1 MFKQTVMRKYSILFL
16 SALTLGSFAFVFT
29 SCDDDE
35 PPAKPKLSF
44 ATATITAKESDD
56 NLQIEV
62 VLDKAASEDITI
74 EYSLSGTALDDVTAG
89 NNQDPDYE
97 VVSDFGEVEIEEG
110 QTSGI
115 IELNLLSDGEFEEDE
130 TIEISIDN
138 VSSEN
143 IELTREDEVNV
154 TLQQEDGLIILLE
167 WPEPSASGQADMDI
181 ILRVGDNTT
190 TWTGVLS
197 GAAQGSFE
205 GPEVLF
211 IPKAVTFA
219 AYGLSYVYYDGTLD
233 PLEFT
238 STFIEFANGAVEAEA
253 QRESFTGVYT
263 AVNKNKWTDVNT
275 TIVVQTFQKNGDA
288 FTSPSSPITIPPTGS
303 RMSSGSTL
311 TSTIKKQFTVY
322 PMSEKIKAM
331 LK

>member
-1 MFKQTVMRKYSILFL
+1 MRKYSILFL
-16 SALTLGSFAFVFT
+16 SALTLGSFVFVFT

-44 ATATITAKESDD
+44 ATATLTAKESDE
-56 NLQIEV
+56 NLQIQV
-62 VLDKAASEDITI
+62 VLDKAASEDITV

-89 NNQDPDYE
+89 NTAPADYE
-97 VVSDFGEVEIEEG
+97 VISDFGEIEIEEG
-110 QTSGI
+110 QTTGI

-130 TIEISIDN
+130 SIEISIDD

-143 IELTREDEVNV
+143 IELTRDDEVNI
-154 TLQQEDGLIILLE
+154 TLQQEDGRIILLE
-167 WPEPSASGQADMDI
+167 WPAPSASGQADMDI

-190 TWTGVLS
+190 TWAGVLS

-211 IPKAVTFA
+211 IPTAVTYA
-219 AYGLSYVYYDGTLD
+219 AFGLSYVYYDGTLD

-238 STFIEFANGAVEAEA
+238 ATFVDFANGAAEAEA
-253 QRESFTGVYT
+253 QRESFDGIYT
-263 AVNKNKWTDVNT
+263 IVNKNKWTDVNT
-275 TIVVQTFQKNGDA
+275 TIVVQTFQKTGGA
-288 FTSPSSPITIPPTGS
+288 FTSPTTPITIPPAGS
-303 RMSSGSTL
+303 RMSSSSLL
-311 TSTIKKQFTVY
+311 TTAVKKQHTIY

>member
-1 MFKQTVMRKYSILFL
+1 MRKYSILFL
-16 SALTLGSFAFVFT
+16 SALTLGSFVFVFT

-44 ATATITAKESDD
+44 ASATLTAKESDE
-56 NLQIEV
+56 NLLIEV

-74 EYSLSGTALDDVTAG
+74 EYSLSGSALDDVTAG
-89 NNQDPDYE
+89 NTDPVDYE
-97 VVSDFGEVEIEEG
+97 VISDYGEIEIEKG
-110 QTSGI
+110 QTTGT
-115 IELNLLSDGEFEEDE
+115 IELNLLSDGEFEDDE
-130 TIEISIDN
+130 TIEISIDD

-143 IELTREDEVNV
+143 IEITRDDEINI

-167 WPEPSASGQADMDI
+167 WPAPSASGQADMDI

-205 GPEVLF
+205 GPEILF

-219 AYGLSYVYYDGTLD
+219 AYGVSYVYYDGTLD

-238 STFIEFANGAVEAEA
+238 ATFIEFADGAVEAEA
-253 QRESFTGVYT
+253 QRESFDGVYT

-275 TIVVQTFQKNGDA
+275 TIVVQTFQKTGGA
-288 FTSPSSPITIPPTGS
+288 FTSPTSPITIPPTGS
-303 RMSSGSTL
+303 RMSSSSAL
-311 TSTIKKQFTVY
+311 TPTVKKLNTAY
-322 PMSEKIKAM
+322 PMPERIKAI
-331 LK
+331 LE